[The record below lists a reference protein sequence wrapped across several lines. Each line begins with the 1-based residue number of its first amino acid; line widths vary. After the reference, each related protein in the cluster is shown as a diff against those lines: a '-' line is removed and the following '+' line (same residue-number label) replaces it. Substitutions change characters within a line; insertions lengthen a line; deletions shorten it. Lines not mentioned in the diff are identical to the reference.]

1 MRYGALLWVG
11 DEAVGVRTGAEA
23 APATVRPA
31 PTTAAGV
38 AWWND
43 PDGPALIAGLVADL
57 TRQFAGDE
65 LVELVLLVPAEARPE
80 LEGAL
85 GFAIPDIDVRVV
97 PVHEAVSAVV
107 GAATRVGEW
116 RDGALLWSGNGDRA
130 VVVGPRESVTGLEV
144 RMATEAPDAD
154 FLATERLVERYART
168 LEPPSDDDPVVVDDD
183 VQFTVYRPRA
193 ARPERSERLVAF
205 AHKSE
210 EYEED
215 GRLVDPAGEVARLAE
230 EVLGD
235 LSSQVT
241 TTQDA
246 DAPITR
252 GDVLRFVPVV
262 PGIRFN
268 PVALEF
274 QWLRGV
280 HREVFEFVA
289 GRELDGRTVTGRLS
303 VYVGLRLVA
312 DVSLRIRVDS
322 TAGDVAQERSRGRVY
337 GKVFPSYSHQDAVV
351 VAQIAAAA
359 QTLGHE
365 YLRDVD
371 QLRAGQDWQREL
383 ESYIEQADVF
393 QLFWSPASMRS
404 PHVQH
409 EWDYALSLNR
419 PDFVRP
425 VYWEQPRASAP
436 PSLPPPELDRLHFA
450 YLGALAPT
458 APLPM
463 APAPAP
469 AASPHPSYSSPAAPP
484 ESARR
489 RSRRGVR
496 AAAAGVGAAA
506 VAAVAV
512 TAALASGG
520 APSASPPPAAT
531 VSASATPDA
540 TGDPGPVG
548 TPPATSVSASPVRP
562 PSSEAARAVV
572 VEFFGALDGGD
583 VDAAAD
589 LVCTEYLAELGD
601 DLDELA
607 AYSYEPPQFE
617 SDEEQGSD
625 REVVVSLTYSDSEEP
640 FTERLR
646 ITVSGG
652 DSARICGIVPA

>member
-1 MRYGALLWVG
+1 MGYGVLVWVG
-11 DEAVGVRTGAEA
+11 DEVVGVRTGVDA
-23 APATVRPA
+23 ATAVVLPARTVA
-31 PTTAAGV
+31 PGAP
-38 AWWND
+38 WWSD
-43 PDGPALIAGLVADL
+43 LDGPALIAGLVAEL
-57 TRQFAGDE
+57 TQHFVGDE
-65 LVELVLLVPAEARPE
+65 LVELVLLTPAEARPE

-85 GFAIPDIDVRVV
+85 GFAVPDVDVRVV
-97 PVHEAVSAVV
+97 PVHEAVAAVL

-116 RDGALLWSGNGDRA
+116 RGDALLWSGSGDRA
-130 VVVGPRESVTGLEV
+130 VVVGPRESVAALDP
-144 RMATEAPDAD
+144 RIATEAPGAD
-154 FLATERLVERYART
+154 FLSAERLVERYART
-168 LEPPSDDDPVVVDDD
+168 LEPPREGEPVQVDDD

-193 ARPERSERLVAF
+193 ARPERTERLVAF

-215 GRLVDPAGEVARLAE
+215 GRLVDPASEVARLAE

-235 LSSQVT
+235 LSGQVT

-246 DAPITR
+246 DAPIAR

-262 PGIRFN
+262 PGVRFN

-289 GRELDGRTVTGRLS
+289 GRELDGQTVTGRLS

-322 TAGDVAQERSRGRVY
+322 TASGADQERSRGRVY

-383 ESYIEQADVF
+383 ERYIEQADVF
-393 QLFWSPASMRS
+393 QLFWSPASMMS

-425 VYWEQPRASAP
+425 VYWQEPRPSAP
-436 PSLPPPELDRLHFA
+436 PNLPPPELDRLHFA
-450 YLGALAPT
+450 YLGALAPAGPAPPAT
-458 APLPM
+458 AALATA

-469 AASPHPSYSSPAAPP
+469 SAAPP
-484 ESARR
+484 GSPASSPRS
-489 RSRRGVR
+489 SRRGIR
-496 AAAAGVGAAA
+496 AALAGVGTAA

-512 TAALASGG
+512 TAALTSGG

-531 VSASATPDA
+531 ESALTPLQSR
-540 TGDPGPVG
+540 TSPNQRHLRPTMSVG
-548 TPPATSVSASPVRP
+548 P
-562 PSSEAARAVV
+562 PSSEAARAGVV
-572 VEFFGALDGGD
+572 GFFAALDDGD

-589 LVCTEYLAELGD
+589 LVCSDYLD
-601 DLDELA
+601 DVGPD
-607 AYSYEPPQFE
+607 S
-617 SDEEQGSD
+617 SSGS
-625 REVVVSLTYSDSEEP
+625 RRTPTTRRSSSP
-640 FTERLR
+640 RR
-646 ITVSGG
+646 STVWVGS
-652 DSARICGIVPA
+652 SSSR